1 MLFLIKNKSFCF
13 ALALLLLCFSL
24 TLYNLARFAFHS
36 ELYSYILL
44 IPFVSIQ
51 LAWGKRDKL
60 INHAEPARAFS
71 IAAALTG
78 MVLLAIYW
86 LIIHP
91 ACWEASADRLAVAI
105 GAFLA
110 FLFAACFWF
119 LGKENVRMLAFP
131 LGFLAFMIPF
141 PRCVEDGVVYFLQH
155 GSAVAAALFFKLSGM
170 SIAQDDTSFQL
181 PGFSLQVAPEC
192 SGIHSSLVL
201 VITSVVGGYYFL
213 RTPWKRAVFSFAVI
227 PLALLRN
234 GFRVFVIGMLCVH
247 ISPEMIDSPIHHRGG
262 PIFFA
267 LSLIPL
273 FILLYYLYKSDQP
286 KGLGNFT
293 EGNKGNEGGN
303 GESTNEKLK

>member
-1 MLFLIKNKSFCF
+1 MTKNKSFCV
-13 ALALLLLCFSL
+13 ALALLALCFSL
-24 TLYNLARFAFHS
+24 PLYGLIQFAAHS

-60 INHAEPARAFS
+60 ISVAEPARAF
-71 IAAALTG
+71 ALATAFTG
-78 MVLLAIYW
+78 IEFLAFYW

-91 ACWEASADRLAVAI
+91 ACWETSTDRLAVAI

-119 LGKENVRMLAFP
+119 LGKENVRTLAFP

-141 PRCVEDGVVYFLQH
+141 PRCLEDDVVYFLQH

-213 RTPWKRAVFSFAVI
+213 RTPWKRAVFSLAVI

-247 ISPEMIDSPIHHRGG
+247 INPEMIHSPIHHRGG
-262 PIFFA
+262 PVFFV

-286 KGLGNFT
+286 KELGNFT
-293 EGNKGNEGGN
+293 EGNKD
-303 GESTNEKLK
+303 